1 MKDILEE
8 NKEEIINEKLMIAI
22 IKESGEVAWITVNDP
37 TLKQQKQFQK
47 MFVVSS
53 KPSFVMNIILFIEIF
68 ILKILNTI
76 EEVYKGEDNE

>member
-76 EEVYKGEDNE
+76 EEVYKGENNE